1 MSDTIIQVSVVMT
14 QLGLFGLQKGGWG
27 RRGDKRDENFT

>member
-14 QLGLFGLQKGGWG
+14 QLGFFVHNMAGEK
-27 RRGDKRDENFT
+27 RGQQG